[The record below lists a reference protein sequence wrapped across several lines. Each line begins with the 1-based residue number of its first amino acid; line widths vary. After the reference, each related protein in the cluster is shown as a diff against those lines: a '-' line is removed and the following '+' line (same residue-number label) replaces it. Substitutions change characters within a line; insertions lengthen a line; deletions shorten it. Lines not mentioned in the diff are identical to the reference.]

1 MNLYVWPTLLLIAA
15 LLLVFLEVFIPS
27 AGVIQLLA
35 LGMLG
40 ASLWSAFAVST
51 MTGMVFLTIS
61 LALLPIV
68 LLFAASLWPHTW
80 VARYFMLTP
89 PEPDEI
95 LPAVSGD
102 SPFAELQAHV
112 GEVGRTLT
120 DLRPGGTVEIHGYP
134 VDAMTD
140 EGYLPAGIA
149 VRAIGIKQAQLL
161 VRRHEG

>member
-1 MNLYVWPTLLLIAA
+1 VNLYVWPSLLLIAA
-15 LLLVFLEVFIPS
+15 LLLVFLEVFVPS

-35 LGMLG
+35 LGLLG

-51 MTGMVFLTIS
+51 MTGFVFLTIS

-80 VARYFMLTP
+80 VARYFMLMP
-89 PEPDEI
+89 PETDER
-95 LPAVSGD
+95 PGHSDD
-102 SPFAELQAHV
+102 SPFADLQLLV
-112 GEVGRTLT
+112 GQVGRALT
-120 DLRPGGTVEIHGYP
+120 DLRPCGTVEIHGNP

-140 EGYLPAGIA
+140 EGYLPAGIP

-161 VRRHEG
+161 VRRYEV

>member
-1 MNLYVWPTLLLIAA
+1 MNLYVWPSLLLIAA
-15 LLLVFLEVFIPS
+15 LLLVFLEVFVPS

-35 LGMLG
+35 LGLLG

-51 MTGMVFLTIS
+51 MTGLVFLTIS

-95 LPAVSGD
+95 LPGRKDD
-102 SPFAELQAHV
+102 SPFAELQALV
-112 GEVGRTLT
+112 GQVGRSLT
-120 DLRPGGTVEIHGYP
+120 DLRPGGTVEIHGNP

-140 EGYLPAGIA
+140 EGYLPAGIP

-161 VRRHEG
+161 VRRYEA